1 MTEIALKIANQV
13 IQLPEPRPRLVAG
26 SAGVYAVTLA
36 YDAQWDDATV
46 RVVVFDGGLC
56 NQRVPVQDTS
66 GTVPIPPECI
76 AHGGRGNWLQ
86 IGVLGYDGTGALRI
100 TTRAMLDGLRI
111 DPAGASD
118 ADVPQDPPA
127 ATPGLWEKL
136 VADVGNLSDLQT
148 SDTSSLVA
156 AINELAAK
164 PAGYKPYPVTL
175 TQSGNKWTA
184 DHAIAEVKE
193 ALAQGY
199 SPYCVYNS
207 WPIPCTG
214 VEDNF
219 IYYTGWLGNQ
229 TTAVWIMQSKS
240 SVTVVARN
248 TFGVDRLPNLIDSDG
263 GFGGLNALI
272 ATNPRTAVVYN
283 LGGTPSDGQD
293 LSAMTFPALLWGTV
307 TDATARTQTFGLTG
321 AGGDQW
327 RGVQNFD
334 TKAVTFEQVG
344 AGTKIYTLTP
354 GQETGAASVNCT
366 WAELSAAV
374 KSGATVMLDAGELEP
389 GASHIVL
396 TARSWSFND
405 DGDGAVYF
413 RSDPGVVPQRVA
425 YGTCFPGE
433 NGAVELEPHNEA
445 EITED
450 NVVNIV
456 RNMTNALNQW
466 EPIKTVE
473 VTEDVANVLIN
484 KDEDGNSFRLK
495 KFAVFSTF
503 ACPESSDE
511 TSYSNIY
518 MEINRN
524 QTFNNHATLCV
535 GWSPKYQASSPKS
548 TYSIA
553 AFSQVGDWMLPT
565 HVRASSTE
573 YAPEN
578 LSTAP
583 VTTKRDLTAYDWGTA
598 YAGLK
603 NFGTAPCRNIALHA
617 LGSTKIFKGSKI
629 EVWGVRSR

>member
-1 MTEIALKIANQV
+1 MTGIALKIANQV

-26 SAGVYAVTLA
+26 SAGVYAVTLD

-56 NQRVPVQDTS
+56 NSRVSAQDTT
-66 GTVPIPPECI
+66 GTVTIPAECI

-118 ADVPQDPPA
+118 ADVPQEPPA

-148 SDTSSLVA
+148 SDMSSLVA

-175 TQSGNKWTA
+175 TQNGNKWTA
-184 DHAIAEVKE
+184 DHTIAEVKE

-240 SVTVVARN
+240 GVTVVARN
-248 TFGVDRLPNLIDSDG
+248 TFGVDRLTNLIDSDG

-283 LGGTPSDGQD
+283 LGGTPEGQD
-293 LSAMTFPALLWGTV
+293 LSAMTFPALLWGTA

-354 GQETGAASVNCT
+354 DQETETMSVNCT
-366 WAELSAAV
+366 WAELAAAV
-374 KSGATVMLDAGELEP
+374 KSGATVMLDAGEVEP
-389 GASHIVL
+389 GTSHIVL
-396 TARSWSFND
+396 IARRWSFND
-405 DGDGAVYF
+405 DGDGMVYF
-413 RSDPGVVPQRVA
+413 QSESGIAQGRVFS
-425 YGTCFPGE
+425 GICSLGE
-433 NGAVELEPHNEA
+433 NDTVVLEPH
-445 EITED
+445 TEQELTE
-450 NVVNIV
+450 NAVVNIV
-456 RNMTNALNQW
+456 RDTAAALNTW
-466 EPIKTVE
+466 ELIKTVE
-473 VTEDVANVLIN
+473 VTEDVAIVHIN
-484 KDEDGNSFRLK
+484 ADDNGNRFWLK
-495 KFAVFSTF
+495 QFAVFSTF
-503 ACPESSDE
+503 AVPESSDE
-511 TSYSNIY
+511 TQYKYIY
-518 MEINRN
+518 MQINSN
-524 QTFNNHATLCV
+524 DTFNPHSTLCV
-535 GWSPKYQASSPKS
+535 GYSPKYKDSYPKP

-553 AFSQVGDWMLPT
+553 AFNQVGDWMLPT
-565 HVRASSTE
+565 HVRASTNASF
-573 YAPEN
+573 PED
-578 LSTAP
+578 LSTNIVDP
-583 VTTKRDLTAYDWGTA
+583 KRDLTSYDWATS
-598 YAGLK
+598 YDGLK
-603 NFGTAPCRNIALHA
+603 KFGGAPCRAITLHS
-617 LGSTKIFKGSKI
+617 LGSTTIFKGSKI
-629 EVWGVRSR
+629 EVWGVRS